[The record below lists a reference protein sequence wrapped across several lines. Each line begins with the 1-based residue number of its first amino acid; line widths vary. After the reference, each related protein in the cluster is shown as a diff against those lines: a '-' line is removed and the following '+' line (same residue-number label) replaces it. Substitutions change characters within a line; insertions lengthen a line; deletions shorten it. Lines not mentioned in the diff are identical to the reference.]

1 MNGLIPNHVYRDIE
15 RKCNE
20 VVCPI
25 CGKHHTVKLE
35 HHGDVCVPR
44 FSNDSCVG
52 FKEAVNNLFI
62 TELRR
67 FMNDPF
73 PSLR

>member
-35 HHGDVCVPR
+35 HHGDVPSLH
-44 FSNDSCVG
+44 FSNDTCEG
-52 FKEAVNNLFI
+52 FKEPVTNLFI
-62 TELRR
+62 TEVKR
-67 FMNDPF
+67 FMSNPF
-73 PSLR
+73 PHLK